1 MAPAGAEFPRGGAG
15 RMGRPLGARL
25 VGSGDRGGCGAR
37 GPAVAPDGGCGRPR
51 RDRAG
56 LRRQRRRPGP
66 GWRGER
72 GAAGAP
78 PAGRVRGRLRGAGAG
93 ARAGA
98 RGGYDDPAA
107 GPRILSPPP
116 PPHGSPSSRLRT
128 RHTGGES
135 ARAGEVPGRGRP
147 PIGSPR
153 GTGRA
158 ARGLSG
164 RPACG
169 DRLSP
174 GRRGAG
180 GWGTTSHP
188 GSGSCGPTA
197 LGRGGGCVPQESG
210 EAPGSFSGN
219 SPCLLPLLSWAC
231 CCPQMTGGRRASP
244 PGRFLPGLC
253 VAGWCVP
260 RRSPRRRVV
269 CAVRDRGRCLRGSA
283 AAAAAGWVWALP
295 RPPGRCCCFIPM
307 VSHR

>member
-25 VGSGDRGGCGAR
+25 VGSGDSGGGCGAR
-37 GPAVAPDGGCGRPR
+37 GPAVAPDGCGRPR
-51 RDRAG
+51 RHRAG

-72 GAAGAP
+72 GAVGAP

-135 ARAGEVPGRGRP
+135 ARAGGVLGRERP

-153 GTGRA
+153 GTGRGG
-158 ARGLSG
+158 RGDASLG
-164 RPACG
+164 
-169 DRLSP
+169 
-174 GRRGAG
+174 RGAP
-180 GWGTTSHP
+180 HP
-188 GSGSCGPTA
+188 GSGSRSCGPSA
-197 LGRGGGCVPQESG
+197 LGRGGDCVPQESG
-210 EAPGSFSGN
+210 EAPGSFWGN

-231 CCPQMTGGRRASP
+231 CCPQMTGGRPASP
-244 PGRFLPGLC
+244 PGRFLPGGRGGCPAEWLVRAC
-253 VAGWCVP
+253 VTAPPIATAAGRWC
-260 RRSPRRRVV
+260 SFLGTW
-269 CAVRDRGRCLRGSA
+269 DRCVDGS
-283 AAAAAGWVWALP
+283 AAAGWVWAPSSPL
-295 RPPGRCCCFIPM
+295 RRCCLILT
-307 VSHR
+307 VLSR